1 MLILVI
7 LVMALV
13 IAVGILVTWL
23 FMRGKDYQEP
33 PSSAPP
39 SSAPPSSAEE

>member
-1 MLILVI
+1 MLIVVL

-23 FMRGKDYQEP
+23 FMRGRDYPTP
-33 PSSAPP
+33 PSST
-39 SSAPPSSAEE
+39 EE